1 MRHKITFKKRTKQ
14 FTRRWTASL
23 ILVLMLASLPGCG
36 KSQEKVPA
44 PSVEPIDAQASSA
57 ENEVNSSEG
66 NGNNS
71 SEENKQEEESNSG
84 EIPTNEKNSNDSS
97 GASQGDSAPQNAYAP
112 QSDSELDGTVKTIG
126 TDSFVVS
133 QHFTM
138 PSENSEDAE
147 LMVAPAEGSEDE
159 VLITVYTTGDTTY
172 TIRTVKNGGVNG
184 DSDREDAKGSFT
196 DIQEKAS
203 VNAKGHYEGGEFW
216 ADSII
221 IYHFV

>member
-23 ILVLMLASLPGCG
+23 ILILMLASLSGCG

-57 ENEVNSSEG
+57 ENED
-66 NGNNS
+66 NS
-71 SEENKQEEESNSG
+71 SEENGNNRSEETKQEEGQNG
-84 EIPTNEKNSNDSS
+84 GDIPADNSNDSS

-112 QSDSELDGTVKTIG
+112 QSDSELDGTVKTLG

-159 VLITVYTTGDTTY
+159 VLITVHTTGDTTY

-203 VNAKGHYEGGEFW
+203 VNAKGHYENGEFW